1 MRDWLQTRP
10 SVHRLSPIS
19 SSLSSQTNSE
29 PDVMYV
35 DRSSSLSRRW
45 TGLSRPCRTAS
56 KTTCAS
62 RASRT
67 CSRGWVGRWMDPTF
81 ISLVV
86 RALRNACR
94 RAWRRGRVRGAPC
107 PRVSVDDYVPPR
119 ACGILWRMWMFFPR
133 SGLCARIDMC
143 FEIKLVKIALD
154 SHM

>member
-1 MRDWLQTRP
+1 MGTRLQAGSLWATAP
-10 SVHRLSPIS
+10 VPS
-19 SSLSSQTNSE
+19 SSLSLASCFLVPNHSAAAT
-29 PDVMYV
+29 
-35 DRSSSLSRRW
+35 RRDPEAAEEAD
-45 TGLSRPCRTAS
+45 TGRDT
-56 KTTCAS
+56 
-62 RASRT
+62 
-67 CSRGWVGRWMDPTF
+67 RGWVGRWMDPTF